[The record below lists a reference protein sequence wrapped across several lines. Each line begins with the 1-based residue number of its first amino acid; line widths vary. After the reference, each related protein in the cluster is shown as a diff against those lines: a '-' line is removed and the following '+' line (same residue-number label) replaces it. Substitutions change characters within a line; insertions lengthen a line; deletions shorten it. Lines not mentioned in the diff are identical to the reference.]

1 MFFNKLSLTK
11 DHSVRSNDSQLINST
26 WKITQKQRTWGT
38 FLDISMAAWQ
48 HTTSYIQTSRK
59 THGWPTSYNRLYLW
73 KKANG
78 MWQDIITFIMRIQ
91 HVTYGGLFY
100 KNIINFMHSWNQY
113 LSLLLLLQCC
123 ILTVY
128 YDSMTLQYIN
138 LQTYTN
144 IVHSLIFISKS
155 WYQVCVCICI

>member
-48 HTTSYIQTSRK
+48 HTTSYIQTCRK
-59 THGWPTSYNRLYLW
+59 THGWPTSFNRLYLR

-100 KNIINFMHSWNQY
+100 KNMINFMHSWNKY

-128 YDSMTLQYIN
+128 YGSMMLQYIN
-138 LQTYTN
+138 LQMYTN

-155 WYQVCVCICI
+155 WYQVRVCICI